1 MPDSMRSP
9 RRKAH
14 QLSEF
19 RRFDHLGAREI
30 RDTVQDVY
38 ARAYADAIA
47 SGDQFE
53 SLDAAMRRF
62 DAYTSRPGFD
72 LVVLYTEGEAIG
84 QAWGWPLNADS
95 RWWNGL
101 RLDAEDPEF
110 ITEDGA
116 RTFALSEIMVVRE
129 HTGRGHARALHDE
142 LLDGRRER
150 RATLLVNPTNEHAY
164 MRYRKWG
171 WFQVGV
177 LRPDWEG
184 APTFDV
190 LIRSLRS

>member
-1 MPDSMRSP
+1 MI
-9 RRKAH
+9 
-14 QLSEF
+14 EF

-38 ARAYADAIA
+38 ARAYAEAIA
-47 SGDQFE
+47 GGDPFE
-53 SLDAAMRRF
+53 SLEAAMRRF

-72 LVVLYTEGEAIG
+72 LVVLYSDGEAIG
-84 QAWGWPLNADS
+84 QAWGWPLTEDS

-101 RLDAEDPEF
+101 RLDVADPEF
-110 ITEDGA
+110 TTEDGA

-142 LLDGRRER
+142 LLAGRRER

-164 MRYRKWG
+164 TRYRKWG
-171 WFQVGV
+171 WSPVGV
-177 LRPDWEG
+177 LRPAWEG

-190 LIRSLRS
+190 LIRPLRS